1 MFVINDDLSIE
12 VNRGDIVFFSV
23 MAVDGDF
30 TYEFQPGDIVRM
42 AIYGRKEAETC
53 VMQKDFPVAMA
64 TEEVFI
70 HLEEEDTKIGDIIS
84 KPKDYWYEIVLNPDT
99 APQTIIGYDED
110 GAKVFKLYPES
121 AEINDDFNPTEEDIP
136 FVDNELDMTSKRP
149 IENQAVARA
158 IAELSTKIDAVDMK
172 LDDLSAVVQ
181 SNKEAYEAKDSTH
194 DLRLND
200 IAESLNLEVA
210 RLDLLIEGLT
220 NEIRGI

>member
-23 MAVDGDF
+23 MAVDGEF

-42 AIYGRKEAETC
+42 AIDGRKEAETC
-53 VMQKDFPVAMA
+53 VMQKDFSVIEP
-64 TEEVFI
+64 TDNVFI
-70 HLEEEDTKIGDIIS
+70 HLEEEDTKIGEIIS
-84 KPKDYWYEIVLNPDT
+84 KPKDYWYEVVLNPDT

-121 AEINDDFNPTEEDIP
+121 AEINDDFHPTEEDIP
-136 FVDNELDMTSKRP
+136 FVDSELDMTSHRP

-158 IAELSTKIDAVDMK
+158 IVELGATASGLTESV
-172 LDDLSAVVQ
+172 
-181 SNKEAYEAKDSTH
+181 EALKAKDSTH

-200 IAESLNLEVA
+200 IAESLASEVA

-220 NEIRGI
+220 NEIRGV